1 MASKSLARYVEI
13 KQQISELEKELE
25 DLKDAVFNEVH
36 AEEGIIDRDEF
47 VIRSYQS
54 PRYKFSDDYDRK
66 NSELK
71 DLRKEEIENG
81 TAVVEGYS
89 EFVKLIF
96 KKGGD

>member
-25 DLKDAVFNEVH
+25 DLKEAVFNEVKQ
-36 AEEGIIDRDEF
+36 EDGEIDRDNF
-47 VIRSYQS
+47 VIRSYEN
-54 PRYKFSDDYDRK
+54 PKYKFSDDYDKK
-66 NSELK
+66 NTELK
-71 DLRKEEIENG
+71 ELRKAEIENG
-81 TAVVEGYS
+81 TAVIEGYS